1 MSLGNRGQFENR
13 LISRI
18 ADLFV
23 NRESLLEEFERRLNG
38 EEQYLVINIYGIGGS
53 GKTSLLRKFEVYL
66 KAQREDKKKVA
77 FSYLNFELATD
88 VISSL
93 LNLTEQLERHG
104 LNFPLFYLAL
114 MDFYL
119 RRGRREEAESL
130 RVNRMQPLRT
140 LGMAITDLAG
150 LIGGS
155 YLGVGV
161 KWLTRTLLVKMTEA
175 RKRKMD
181 YAREFLEFFEERP
194 LWEQEALLGLALYED
209 IKHQSQNFS
218 NLVLLFDT
226 HEKFYEQRSG
236 YSPECD
242 YWFRQFL
249 GNFSGMEQKVLCVI
263 AGRERLAWEATDK
276 GWKEKIKA
284 IPLEKLSLPD
294 SEKFLLEVGI
304 PEEHRPLIF
313 RTTEGLPLA
322 LYLSC
327 LRYFQMQTEEKVD
340 FRELEVWDFRSLCD
354 RVFRHLWP
362 ETRKMLEMLSFAS
375 WFDREVSQEVA
386 RQCNISWG
394 IGDFPSLTSYAFVK
408 ELKQG
413 IYAIDRAVSDLVRQ
427 RFKEDYS
434 IEFRSVHTFFL
445 NLFKERYLKSGESDA
460 ESLKEAVR
468 HSLETGKEED
478 LNWAL
483 EKLRSFLE
491 KHFAPDFVIEIAE
504 PRLKAEKEKLVFLP
518 LLGEAYFVKGDYSKA
533 SECQNEAL
541 SLEEKTFGPES
552 PEVART
558 LNKLGS
564 IAFAQGDYQQA
575 VALREKALGIQTRV
589 LPRDSAE
596 IARSFNNLGIAYRQL
611 GDFARAIEY
620 HEKALKIW
628 KEVLGPD
635 HLDVSLSLNSLGN
648 VYNTI
653 GDYDRAIEYYQ
664 AALEVRLKHL
674 GRDHPYVAGSYNNL
688 GLAYHAQGKLTQAI
702 ESHKK
707 ALEIKLKVLSSEHPE
722 VAASYINLGTAYE
735 DAGDYELA
743 LDYYKKAL
751 KIYRE
756 VFGEIHPYV
765 AGTYENIGGILES
778 KGQSKEALSY
788 YSRSLNIRLRTLG
801 EEHPDTA
808 LAYRRLGSIY
818 AELGN
823 YEEALTNLK
832 RALALQ
838 RKFFGSEHPEV
849 AETLRCL
856 SSANLKLG
864 DLESAYQQAEES
876 LKMCRTFFSCDHPEV
891 ALSMRLLGQI
901 SEKEGKIEESSSF
914 YREAYRIQR
923 EALGEN
929 HPETRRTALLLKEI
943 ELKG

>member
-1 MSLGNRGQFENR
+1 MSLGNREQFENR

-18 ADLFV
+18 AELFV
-23 NRESLLEEFERRLNG
+23 NRESLLEELERRLSG
-38 EEQYLVINIYGIGGS
+38 DGQYLLMNIYGMGGS
-53 GKTSLLRKFEVYL
+53 GKTSLLRRFEIYL

-88 VISSL
+88 VIFSL
-93 LNLTEQLERHG
+93 LNLTEQLEKHD

-130 RVNRMQPLRT
+130 RTNRMQPLRT

-155 YLGVGV
+155 YLGLGV

-175 RKRKMD
+175 QRRKMD

-194 LWEQEALLGLALYED
+194 LWEQEPLLGLALYED
-209 IKHQSQNFS
+209 LAHQSQNFS
-218 NLVLLFDT
+218 KLVLLFDT

-236 YSPECD
+236 YSSECD
-242 YWFRQFL
+242 HWFRQFL
-249 GNFSGMEQKVLCVI
+249 GNFSGMEQKVLCVV

-276 GWKEKIKA
+276 GWKVKIKA
-284 IPLEKLSLPD
+284 IPLEKLSRSD
-294 SEKFLLEVGI
+294 AEKFLLSAEI
-304 PEEHRPLIF
+304 PEEHHPLIF

-327 LRYFQMQTEEKVD
+327 LRYFQMQTEKKVD
-340 FRELEVWDFRSLCD
+340 FRELEVLDFRSLCD

-394 IGDFPSLTSYAFVK
+394 IGDFPSLTNYAFVK
-408 ELKQG
+408 ELKPG
-413 IYAIDRAVSDLVRQ
+413 IYTIDRAVSDLVRQ
-427 RFKEDYS
+427 RFKEDYPM
-434 IEFRSVHTFFL
+434 EFLVVHTFFL
-445 NLFKERYLKSGESDA
+445 NLFKERYLKSRESDA
-460 ESLKEAVR
+460 ESLKEAIR

-478 LNWAL
+478 LNWVL
-483 EKLRSFLE
+483 EKLMSFLE
-491 KHFAPDFVIEIAE
+491 RHFAPDFVIEIAE
-504 PRLKAEKEKLVFLP
+504 PRLKTDKEKLAFLP
-518 LLGEAYFVKGDYSKA
+518 LLGEAYYAKGDYSKA
-533 SECQNEAL
+533 FECQNEAL
-541 SLEEKTFGPES
+541 SLEENTFGRES

-564 IAFAQGDYQQA
+564 IAFAQGNYQQA
-575 VALREKALGIQTRV
+575 VALREKALDIQTRV
-589 LPRDSAE
+589 LPQDSAE

-611 GDFARAIEY
+611 GDFSRAIEY

-648 VYNTI
+648 VYNVI

-664 AALEVRLKHL
+664 AALEVRMKHL

-688 GLAYHAQGKLTQAI
+688 GLVYHAQGKLTQAI

-707 ALEIKLKVLSSEHPE
+707 ALEIKMKVLDPEHPE
-722 VAASYINLGTAYE
+722 VAISYINLGTAYE
-735 DAGDYELA
+735 DTGDYELA
-743 LDYYKKAL
+743 LDYYQKAL

-756 VFGEIHPYV
+756 VFGETHPYV
-765 AGTYENIGGILES
+765 AGTYENIGGVLES
-778 KGQSKEALSY
+778 LGKLGEALDC
-788 YSRSLNIRLRTLG
+788 YSKSLKIRLQTLG
-801 EEHPDTA
+801 EEHLDTA
-808 LAYRRLGSIY
+808 LAYRRLGGVY
-818 AELGN
+818 ARLGN
-823 YEEALTNLK
+823 YKEAFTNLK
-832 RALALQ
+832 RALVLQ
-838 RKFFGSEHPEV
+838 RKFLGLEHPEV
-849 AETLRCL
+849 AETLRGL

-864 DLESAYQQAEES
+864 NLESAYKQAEES
-876 LKMCRTFFSCDHPEV
+876 LKVCKAFFSCDHPDV
-891 ALSMRLLGQI
+891 ALSMRLLGRICEQ
-901 SEKEGKIEESSSF
+901 EGKVEEASSL
-914 YREAYRIQR
+914 YQEAYRILKK
-923 EALGEN
+923 ALGEN
-929 HPETRRTALLLKEI
+929 HPETRETYLLLEEFGSRK
-943 ELKG
+943 